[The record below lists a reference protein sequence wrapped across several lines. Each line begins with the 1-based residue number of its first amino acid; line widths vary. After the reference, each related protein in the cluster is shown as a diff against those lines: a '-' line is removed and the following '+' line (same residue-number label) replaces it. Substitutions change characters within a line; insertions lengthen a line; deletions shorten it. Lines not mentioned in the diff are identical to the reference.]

1 MTIDRCKNTNESWIT
16 ELQIKSESGQYI
28 DLNDTE
34 TYKVVTISY
43 MANKLKEKYGDEISR
58 TEGTDLQTDV
68 LKHCIKQ
75 SCSSQTSEIERRI
88 NIVCTHVKSKSSVG
102 IVSGVLASILVVGA
116 IGFLLFQKWK
126 SGKNSEQPAGHNNQN
141 FQIE

>member
-43 MANKLKEKYGDEISR
+43 KANKLKEKYGDEITR
-58 TEGTDLQTDV
+58 TEGIDLQTDV
-68 LKHCIKQ
+68 LKEYIENRCPTEAKNQ
-75 SCSSQTSEIERRI
+75 SRI
-88 NIVCTHVKSKSSVG
+88 N
-102 IVSGVLASILVVGA
+102 VV
-116 IGFLLFQKWK
+116 
-126 SGKNSEQPAGHNNQN
+126 NCSE
-141 FQIE
+141 